1 MLADGEAEHAVEI
14 QFPDQ
19 PVDGRLAVVA
29 GNFGED
35 QAGAVALVAAA
46 EADLAGEQ
54 FPGSIYGHGGGLR

>member
-1 MLADGEAEHAVEI
+1 MFADGEAEDAVEI

-29 GNFGED
+29 GDFSED

-54 FPGSIYGHGGGLR
+54 FAGSIYGHGCGLK